1 MDIVERFM
9 HSVDEQNFVD
19 NNSKYDYCIL
29 SAYEVAG
36 TMLGKF
42 VSISIF
48 NPSTVL
54 MKVTVM
60 VSILQKKWGQS

>member
-1 MDIVERFM
+1 M

-19 NNSKYDYCIL
+19 DNSKCDYYIL
-29 SAYEVAG
+29 SSYEVAG
-36 TMLGKF
+36 TVLGKF

-54 MKVTVM
+54 MKVIVM